1 MIDNK
6 LLHFKISIILV
17 LKELRKLKKVSQADV
32 NTDLLEKTGF
42 AHNMGRNEVEGNFTM
57 ETLYIY
63 CIYFNIS
70 PIDFFRKVNTISL
83 NDINK
88 FIDDKENRNKK
99 PSHNLR
105 RFFY

>member
-1 MIDNK
+1 MIDDK

-42 AHNMGRNEVEGNFTM
+42 THNMGRNEVEGNFTM

-63 CIYFNIS
+63 CTYFNIS
-70 PIDFFRKVNTISL
+70 PIDFFRKVKDVSL
-83 NDINK
+83 DDIRI
-88 FIDDKENRNKK
+88 FIEEKEKRKDA
-99 PSHNLR
+99 
-105 RFFY
+105 

>member
-1 MIDNK
+1 MIDDK

-42 AHNMGRNEVEGNFTM
+42 THNMGRNEVEGNFTM

-63 CIYFNIS
+63 CTYFNIS
-70 PIDFFRKVNTISL
+70 PIDFFRKVKDVSL
-83 NDINK
+83 DDIRI
-88 FIDDKENRNKK
+88 FIEDKEKRKDA
-99 PSHNLR
+99 
-105 RFFY
+105 

>member
-1 MIDNK
+1 MIDDK

-42 AHNMGRNEVEGNFTM
+42 THNMGRNEVEGNLTM

-63 CIYFNIS
+63 CKYFNIT
-70 PIDFFRKVNTISL
+70 PIDFFQKVNTISL
-83 NDINK
+83 EDIVK
-88 FIDDKENRNKK
+88 FINDKENRKRK
-99 PSHNLR
+99 DA
-105 RFFY
+105 